1 MRNGQHKDKSLWR
14 ILRRNVTFS
23 SHLDIFLPHSTIFF
37 AAQVARQIHKIKLNF
52 NLIDV
57 LKCDVIWD
65 TNIRILDYH
74 KRMTTYITNIIIL
87 ITSMPSFG
95 FKIYYR
101 LDRFDVI
108 RIHRPS
114 RSEVYSFSFKIR
126 LTLDLLTPLTDA
138 ISLTKWPHALNF
150 FTKSRVS

>member
-1 MRNGQHKDKSLWR
+1 
-14 ILRRNVTFS
+14 
-23 SHLDIFLPHSTIFF
+23 
-37 AAQVARQIHKIKLNF
+37 
-52 NLIDV
+52 
-57 LKCDVIWD
+57 
-65 TNIRILDYH
+65 
-74 KRMTTYITNIIIL
+74 
-87 ITSMPSFG
+87 MPSFG